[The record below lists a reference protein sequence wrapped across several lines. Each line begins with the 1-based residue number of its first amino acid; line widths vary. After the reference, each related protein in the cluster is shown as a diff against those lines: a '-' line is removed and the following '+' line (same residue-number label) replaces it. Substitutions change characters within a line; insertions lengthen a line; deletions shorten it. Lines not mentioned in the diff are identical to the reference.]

1 MNMKLP
7 ILLAALFFCFTALGS
22 RGEAKDLIFNLGYE
36 MIQVID
42 TDTDQIT
49 DIPLR
54 GAVRDTV
61 FSADKKFLYVTGSR
75 RWIHKID
82 VEKKQLV
89 KTFQVESK
97 GWDRLMYGLALSADG
112 KTGYVHT
119 FSRRTANGEAQMGS
133 PQVSQI
139 DLSNGKILRSVDVP
153 WGVASLALVK
163 GEKTLYAIGQDLY
176 TLDVSQKEMKVV
188 ATEPMFEQGINIL
201 ALWHNTE
208 ENGGVWLSPFYN
220 AEGLGLLSI
229 DTQTGKIDKTMI
241 QGDPV
246 FAYSATYSP
255 DKTKAYAIMDELNV
269 IDLKTK
275 TVSASIPIHEGTC
288 YGVMPTSDG
297 KKIYAGGGGSTIT
310 VYDAVTLK
318 PLKVLQMET
327 DAMGLR
333 KLTL

>member
-1 MNMKLP
+1 MNMKP
-7 ILLAALFFCFTALGS
+7 HILLAALLLCFTALGG
-22 RGEAKDLIFNLGYE
+22 RGEAKDLIFNMGYE
-36 MIQVID
+36 MVQVID
-42 TDTDQIT
+42 ADTDQIT
-49 DIPLR
+49 DIPIK

-61 FSADKKFLYVTGSR
+61 FSADKKFFYVTGNR
-75 RWIHKID
+75 RWIQKID

-89 KTFQVESK
+89 KTIQVESK
-97 GWDRLMYGLALSADG
+97 GWDRLVYGLVLSADG

-119 FSRRTANGEAQMGS
+119 LSRRTAKGEAQLAS
-133 PQVSQI
+133 PQVLQI
-139 DLSNGKILRSVDVP
+139 DLDSGKILRSVDVP
-153 WGVASLALVK
+153 WGVANLALVK
-163 GEKTLYAIGQDLY
+163 GGTTLYAVGQDLY

-201 ALWHNTE
+201 PFWHNTE
-208 ENGGVWLSPFYN
+208 ENGGIWLSPFYN

-229 DTQTGKIDKTMI
+229 EIQTGKIEKTMI
-241 QGDPV
+241 QGDPI

-255 DKTKAYAIMDELNV
+255 DKTKVYAIMDELNV

-275 TVSASIPIHEGTC
+275 TVTASIPIHEGTC

-297 KKIYAGGGGSTIT
+297 KKIYAGGGGATIT

-333 KLTL
+333 RLTL